1 MSYQLEN
8 DLLLCIGRRALSPAI
23 SQRIS
28 GLLNKPL
35 DWSYLLQTAEHHG
48 LAPLL
53 HKHLSSLPETANQSY
68 SRTIEDDAFRNT
80 QEALYLTGQLVRLN
94 RRFRSE
100 EIRVLAFKGP
110 LLSDLLYGDV
120 SLRRA
125 GDLDLLIERRN
136 YKKTKIVL
144 ESMGYRM
151 TPELTVKQEASHLAS
166 HCEIQFVRDQGFS
179 VIDLHWELTPKSF
192 TVRMSA
198 DDIFRNSQS
207 IEFSGEL
214 FETFG
219 NEDLALYLCM
229 HAAKH
234 LWTRFEWIC
243 AIAELLGK
251 KDFID
256 MDKLV
261 RKARQVRG
269 ERMLALG
276 LRLVDRFYEGTVPKS
291 AFDSLDQNGLMQKMA
306 NELAT
311 DIFRLRVTNPGS
323 IETGLYNFR
332 IMDQRSDAIR
342 SLLRA
347 IFQPTLADW
356 ESLTL
361 PSVLHSVYYVY
372 RPLRLMKLYASAIL
386 AKPRPDSVTTPNSQ
400 VVHSDGA

>member
-1 MSYQLEN
+1 
-8 DLLLCIGRRALSPAI
+8 LCIARRALSPAL

-28 GLLNKPL
+28 GLLNKTL

-68 SRTIEDDAFRNT
+68 SRAIEDDAFRNT

-94 RRFRSE
+94 RRFRAE

-125 GDLDLLIERRN
+125 GDLDLLIERHN
-136 YKKTKIVL
+136 YKRAKVL
-144 ESMGYRM
+144 LEQMGYRM
-151 TPELTVKQEASHLAS
+151 TPELTERQEASHLAS
-166 HCEIQFVRDQGFS
+166 HCEIQFVKDQGFS
-179 VIDLHWELTPKSF
+179 VVDLHWELAPKSF
-192 TVRMSA
+192 TFRMSA
-198 DDIFRNSQS
+198 DDAFRNSQL

-219 NEDLALYLCM
+219 HEDLVLYQCM

-256 MDKLV
+256 LDKLIA
-261 RKARQVRG
+261 KARQVRG

-291 AFDSLDQNGLMQKMA
+291 LFDSLDRNCLMQKMA

-311 DIFRLRVTNPGS
+311 DIFRMRVNNPGS
-323 IETGLYNFR
+323 IESGLYNFR
-332 IMDQRSDAIR
+332 IMDHKRDAARSM
-342 SLLRA
+342 LRA
-347 IFQPTLADW
+347 IFLPTLADW
-356 ESLTL
+356 EALTL
-361 PSVLHSVYYVY
+361 PSPVHAVYYLY

-386 AKPRPDSVTTPNSQ
+386 AKPQPDGVTTPNSQ